1 MCIILPEE
9 KTNMEVLELKSKL
22 HGLIDE
28 INNYAF
34 LENFYRIIN
43 FYRGKEGDTDIVDE
57 LTERQKVRLKE
68 SILQAQSGRTIP
80 HKEVREEINQW
91 LSK

>member
-1 MCIILPEE
+1 
-9 KTNMEVLELKSKL
+9 MEVLELKSKL

-34 LENFYRIIN
+34 LENFYRIMN
-43 FYRGKEGDTDIVDE
+43 YYQGRAGDTDIVDE
-57 LTERQKVRLKE
+57 LSEGQKIRLKE
-68 SILQAQSGRTIP
+68 SIRQAKTGRTIP
-80 HKEVREEINQW
+80 HKEVRKEINQW